1 MHSAAG
7 PGMFP
12 MKPISST
19 LKALIATCAI
29 WLAYV
34 PANAADLPP
43 APLPQAPA
51 AAPVPYYNWTGFYV
65 GVNGGG
71 AWGSQDPWNIVTNR
85 FDHFSTNI
93 SGGIVGGTIGAQIQA
108 SHVVMGLEA
117 DLDWANIRGSTFGF
131 PTVGGVPVTAPINA
145 ETKIDWESTLR
156 FRVGYAND
164 TWLLYGTGGLAVLGA
179 KTTLT
184 TSTGACTAIFNSC
197 SGTDRQV
204 GVTFGGG
211 LEYGFTP
218 SLSAKVE
225 YLYITAASFEVSRH
239 SEVRA
244 GLNYRFGGF

>member
-1 MHSAAG
+1 
-7 PGMFP
+7 
-12 MKPISST
+12 MKPTSST
-19 LKALIATCAI
+19 LKALIATCAV
-29 WLAYV
+29 LLTYLPV
-34 PANAADLPP
+34 SAADLYPP
-43 APLPQAPA
+43 PSPQAPV

-65 GVNGGG
+65 GVNGGW
-71 AWGSQDPWNIVTNR
+71 AWGSQDPWNIITNR
-85 FDHFSTNI
+85 FDHFSTDI
-93 SGGIVGGTIGAQIQA
+93 SGGVVGGTIGAQIQA

-131 PTVGGVPVTAPINA
+131 PTIGGVPCTGCVPINA

-164 TWLLYGTGGLAVLGA
+164 AWLLYGTGGLAILGA

-184 TSTGACTAIFNSC
+184 NPTGATVCTSIFNGC

-204 GVTFGGG
+204 GVAVGGG

-218 SLSAKVE
+218 NLSGKIE
-225 YLYITAASFEVSRH
+225 YLYMTAASFEVSRH

>member
-1 MHSAAG
+1 
-7 PGMFP
+7 
-12 MKPISST
+12 MKPTSST
-19 LKALIATCAI
+19 LKALIATCAV
-29 WLAYV
+29 LLTYLPV
-34 PANAADLPP
+34 SAADLYPP
-43 APLPQAPA
+43 PSPQAPV

-65 GVNGGG
+65 GVNGGW
-71 AWGSQDPWNIVTNR
+71 AWGSQDPWNIITNR
-85 FDHFSTNI
+85 FDHFSTDI
-93 SGGIVGGTIGAQIQA
+93 SGGVVGGTIGAQIQA

-117 DLDWANIRGSTFGF
+117 DLDWANIRGSTLGF
-131 PTVGGVPVTAPINA
+131 PTIGGVPCTGCVPINA

-164 TWLLYGTGGLAVLGA
+164 AWLFYGTGGLAILGA

-184 TSTGACTAIFNSC
+184 NPTGATACTSIFNGC

-204 GVTFGGG
+204 GVAVGGG

-218 SLSAKVE
+218 NLSGKIE
-225 YLYITAASFEVSRH
+225 YLYMTAASFEVSRH